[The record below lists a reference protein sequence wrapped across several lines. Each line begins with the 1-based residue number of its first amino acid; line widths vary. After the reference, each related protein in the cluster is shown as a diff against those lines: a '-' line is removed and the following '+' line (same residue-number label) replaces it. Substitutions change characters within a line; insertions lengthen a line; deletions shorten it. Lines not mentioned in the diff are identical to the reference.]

1 MTVGFIGAG
10 KVGFTLGKYFAV
22 NGIEISG
29 YYSQSYDSAEKAA
42 DFTES
47 RAFNNIGGLVRECD
61 VIFIT
66 TPDSSI
72 KDIYLSLIK
81 YDIKGKQICHCSG
94 ALSVKEAFPEIKKYW
109 AEGYS
114 IHPLFPVSD
123 KYNSYKEI
131 SSCSNCT
138 DFQARNMKLRYRDK
152 DGIIKFCHTLNGS
165 GLAIDRL

>member
-29 YYSQSYDSAEKAA
+29 YYSQSYDFAEKAA

-114 IHPLFPVSD
+114 IHPLFPYACS
-123 KYNSYKEI
+123 I
-131 SSCSNCT
+131 S
-138 DFQARNMKLRYRDK
+138 A
-152 DGIIKFCHTLNGS
+152 
-165 GLAIDRL
+165 

>member
-72 KDIYLSLIK
+72 KDIYLSLI
-81 YDIKGKQICHCSG
+81 
-94 ALSVKEAFPEIKKYW
+94 
-109 AEGYS
+109 
-114 IHPLFPVSD
+114 
-123 KYNSYKEI
+123 NSFLNLYI
-131 SSCSNCT
+131 LT
-138 DFQARNMKLRYRDK
+138 VLRV
-152 DGIIKFCHTLNGS
+152 FV
-165 GLAIDRL
+165 